1 MECIYLPDIW
11 NLRSNQDINN
21 FRFPTQILF
30 LLWRIPPCVDINI
43 PSPRIRFSHAQSQVA
58 GPGPGKPVYGG
69 QCNGVPLP
77 DMNYEAIKREI
88 VPILH
93 NNHSMA
99 RHFLTEEK
107 RYTVQSTVVQFWC
120 WISGQAGQDTY
131 ILHTTEILSSNHQH
145 DKSCPMLS

>member
-107 RYTVQSTVVQFWC
+107 RYTVQSTEVQFV
-120 WISGQAGQDTY
+120 IGAGSLDKQPVPVQD
-131 ILHTTEILSSNHQH
+131 INCRDIIIKPSA
-145 DKSCPMLS
+145 

>member
-93 NNHSMA
+93 NNHSVA

-107 RYTVQSTVVQFWC
+107 RYTVQSTEVQFV
-120 WISGQAGQDTY
+120 IGAGPLDKQPVQDLY
-131 ILHTTEILSSNHQH
+131 QILSSNHQH
-145 DKSCPMLS
+145 VKSCSMLS

>member
-93 NNHSMA
+93 NNHSTA

-107 RYTVQSTVVQFWC
+107 RYGVHSTQYRVQRYS
-120 WISGQAGQDTY
+120 
-131 ILHTTEILSSNHQH
+131 L
-145 DKSCPMLS
+145 

>member
-30 LLWRIPPCVDINI
+30 LLWRIPLCVDINI
-43 PSPRIRFSHAQSQVA
+43 PSPWIRFSHAQSQVA
-58 GPGPGKPVYGG
+58 AP

-93 NNHSMA
+93 NNHSMG

-107 RYTVQSTVVQFWC
+107 RYRGRVDGSVVLTF
-120 WISGQAGQDTY
+120 
-131 ILHTTEILSSNHQH
+131 LNKLSPPVYNW
-145 DKSCPMLS
+145 

>member
-43 PSPRIRFSHAQSQVA
+43 PSPWIRFSHAQSQVA

-107 RYTVQSTVVQFWC
+107 RYTVQSTEVQFVIGAGSLDKAARTEYYTRYYHQA
-120 WISGQAGQDTY
+120 IS
-131 ILHTTEILSSNHQH
+131 
-145 DKSCPMLS
+145 MLKVVPC

>member
-93 NNHSMA
+93 NNHTMG

-107 RYTVQSTVVQFWC
+107 RYGGGGDVFCNFVIGSLDKQPYR
-120 WISGQAGQDTY
+120 ISYYRDIIIKPSA
-131 ILHTTEILSSNHQH
+131 
-145 DKSCPMLS
+145 C